1 LLLKGPPKSGETQQA
16 RTKRIKALCEVLEEK
31 IALRY
36 PIFKRSVYRIFRPA
50 MPGKARTQRRLCVD
64 IVDVGRNGNF
74 DHQDIDQPS
83 VVV

>member
-50 MPGKARTQRRLCVD
+50 MPVLLAGVARITDDL
-64 IVDVGRNGNF
+64 RNERF
-74 DHQDIDQPS
+74 
-83 VVV
+83 

>member
-50 MPGKARTQRRLCVD
+50 MPEVYPKGLFGSCATL
-64 IVDVGRNGNF
+64 
-74 DHQDIDQPS
+74 HW
-83 VVV
+83 VVASLDCSKR

>member
-50 MPGKARTQRRLCVD
+50 MPTD
-64 IVDVGRNGNF
+64 
-74 DHQDIDQPS
+74 
-83 VVV
+83 